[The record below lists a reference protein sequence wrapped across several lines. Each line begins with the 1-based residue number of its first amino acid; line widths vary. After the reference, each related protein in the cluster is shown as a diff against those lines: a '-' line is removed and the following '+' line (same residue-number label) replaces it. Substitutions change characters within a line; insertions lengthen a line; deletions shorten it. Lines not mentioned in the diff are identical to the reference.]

1 MSEEQEV
8 HGRRPRLNMGVCIA
22 LGCGI
27 GVALGAAFG
36 AIPIG
41 LALGAGVGV
50 AVGAAMSGAPSPS
63 GDRRDGS

>member
-1 MSEEQEV
+1 MGEETKTQ
-8 HGRRPRLNMGVCIA
+8 GKRPRLSVGACLA

-27 GVALGAAFG
+27 GAAIGAALG

-50 AVGAAMSGAPSPS
+50 AVGAAMSGVPGKS
-63 GDRRDGS
+63 GGG